1 MDSIT
6 KSIET
11 ASTHIFSDASHYVFE
26 NARSCTILD
35 ADNILAF
42 YDFLE
47 IIGSGGQGTVMKA
60 RRKSDQSFVA
70 IKVIKKTQ
78 SALREAN
85 LLLKVQHPHIVTLLE
100 IFANHEL
107 IFLVLEYY
115 ETKLSQ
121 VIELCSQEDLLL
133 IGAQL
138 LEALRYLHANGIVH
152 RDIKP
157 DNVMLVRSN
166 NRFSARI
173 VDFGMAVTEDKKD
186 RIQKAA
192 GTNYFLAPEVIS
204 NAYNH
209 KADLWSLGI
218 LLLLGL
224 KKSLPFRSTSQRH
237 LFQEILAFNPS
248 CIRFSDNCDSGL
260 KGLITGLLEPDP
272 EKRLSAEKALDIRI
286 MGKKLGDISR
296 QL

>member
-26 NARSCTILD
+26 NKRSCMMLD

-60 RRKSDQSFVA
+60 KRKSDQSFVA
-70 IKVIKKTQ
+70 IKVIKKTH

-85 LLLKVQHPHIVTLLE
+85 FLMKVQHPHIVQLLE
-100 IFANHEL
+100 IYANNEL

-121 VIELCSQEDLLL
+121 VIELCSQEDMLL

-138 LEALRYLHANGIVH
+138 LEAIKYLHANGIVH

-166 NRFSARI
+166 NRYSARL
-173 VDFGMAVTEDKKD
+173 VDFGMAVAENKQD

-204 NAYNH
+204 NVYNH

-224 KKSLPFRSTSQRH
+224 KKSLPFRSTNQRH

-248 CIRFSDNCDSGL
+248 CIQFSDNCDWGVKRL
-260 KGLITGLLEPDP
+260 LTGLLEPDY
-272 EKRLSAEKALDIRI
+272 EKRLTADKALEIRI
-286 MGKKLGDISR
+286 AGKKLGDILR
-296 QL
+296 KP

>member
-1 MDSIT
+1 MM
-6 KSIET
+6 
-11 ASTHIFSDASHYVFE
+11 
-26 NARSCTILD
+26 LD

-60 RRKSDQSFVA
+60 KRKSDDTFVA

-78 SALREAN
+78 SAVREAN
-85 LLLKVQHPHIVTLLE
+85 FLMKVQHPHIVKLIE
-100 IFANHEL
+100 VYANNEL
-107 IFLVLEYY
+107 IFLILEYY

-121 VIELCSQEDLLL
+121 VIELCSQEQIVL

-138 LEALRYLHANGIVH
+138 LEAISYLHANGIVH

-157 DNVMLVRSN
+157 DNVMLVRSE
-166 NRFSARI
+166 NRYSVRI

-204 NAYNH
+204 NGYNH

-224 KKSLPFRSTSQRH
+224 NKALPFRATNQRH
-237 LFQEILAFNPS
+237 LFQEILAFNPNY
-248 CIRFSDNCDSGL
+248 IQFSDNCDLGL
-260 KGLITGLLEPDP
+260 RKLIIGLLEPDH
-272 EKRLSAEKALDIRI
+272 EKRLTAEKALEIRI

>member
-26 NARSCTILD
+26 NQRSCMMLD

-60 RRKSDQSFVA
+60 KRKSDQTFVA
-70 IKVIKKTQ
+70 IKVIKKTHA
-78 SALREAN
+78 ALREAN
-85 LLLKVQHPHIVTLLE
+85 FLMKVQHPHIVKLLE
-100 IFANHEL
+100 IYANNEL

-121 VIELCSQEDLLL
+121 VIELCSQEEMLL

-138 LEALRYLHANGIVH
+138 LEAIGYLHAHGIVH

-157 DNVMLVRSN
+157 DNIMLVRSN
-166 NRFSARI
+166 NRFSVRI
-173 VDFGMAVTEDKKD
+173 VDFGMAVTEDKHD

-204 NAYNH
+204 NSYNH

-218 LLLLGL
+218 LLLLGFN
-224 KKSLPFRSTSQRH
+224 KSLPFRATNQRH
-237 LFQEILAFNPS
+237 LFQEILAFNPRH
-248 CIRFSDNCDSGL
+248 IQFSDNCDPGL
-260 KGLITGLLEPDP
+260 RTLISGLLEPDLD
-272 EKRLSAEKALDIRI
+272 KRLTAEKALEIRI
-286 MGKKLGDISR
+286 NGKKLGEISR